1 MPLATINLIKFFVK
15 ISAFLRERTKEIS
28 SIDKSIQINDDNSNN
43 SGINN
48 QKAIRESK
56 ENQSEALDN
65 SVDNS
70 NGKEITEQPNGSL
83 RHHPDQR
90 DGVKF
95 TGKEKKK
102 AVAIVDDSIIR
113 NIPIRNL
120 NNSFNECFSIIK
132 LFLGA
137 TAKDMRDYI
146 KPSMAR
152 KPDMTVLHTGANDLK
167 SNKAPSNI
175 ASEIME
181 LAKSIKTNG
190 IEAAVSSLIP

>member
-1 MPLATINLIKFFVK
+1 MPLATINLIKVFVK
-15 ISAFLRERTKEIS
+15 LSAFLRERKKEIS

-95 TGKEKKK
+95 TGKE
-102 AVAIVDDSIIR
+102 
-113 NIPIRNL
+113 
-120 NNSFNECFSIIK
+120 
-132 LFLGA
+132 
-137 TAKDMRDYI
+137 
-146 KPSMAR
+146 
-152 KPDMTVLHTGANDLK
+152 
-167 SNKAPSNI
+167 
-175 ASEIME
+175 
-181 LAKSIKTNG
+181 
-190 IEAAVSSLIP
+190 